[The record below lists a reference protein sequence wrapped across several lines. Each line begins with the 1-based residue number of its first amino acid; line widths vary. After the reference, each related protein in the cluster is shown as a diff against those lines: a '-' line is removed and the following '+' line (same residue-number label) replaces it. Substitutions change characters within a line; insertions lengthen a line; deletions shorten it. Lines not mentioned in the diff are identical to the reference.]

1 MREVLVETSVSSLG
15 DMITAVADKH
25 AKPQLE
31 LISRK
36 RKTVEHDD
44 DGDDGVDGDERAS
57 KQLRSESP
65 RGIQHIQSEYAV
77 YVRRVP
83 LLIDIALQEEDPP
96 ICVGGLADPCDDSPS
111 LRASAS
117 ELHGDDEYFD
127 TQVDEDNDDDDDDDD
142 DDGSGYERSDRMD
155 GDDVYPCDRPSG
167 SCYPVDDDPFQH
179 SVTVAPS
186 TDVKSL
192 IPHNAKGASR
202 RLSDDF
208 KRRVVSADITTRPPP
223 IPASAPSPQETTL
236 ASSHTDRE
244 VRLDASCLR
253 DRMEALGQA
262 DLKYIIARSCIGCS
276 PPDPGVMAIE
286 RRHATGCH
294 QRGGNSKASSSS
306 AVSSSSSSSSS
317 CSLCHNSSFLIALD
331 QHAVDERIRYER
343 SLTRLADHLIMTTVS
358 NDDATTDGSL
368 LRSVAVNIPLILSS
382 RELAIATNR
391 RPLLNSWLYRYRV
404 VTVQEQCGELSEG
417 GGSVVLEQV
426 PEVLGVPLLQ
436 DDFRDFLLLIN
447 DGEELPDEL
456 LKPAAVLRVLASKAC
471 RGAVMFGDLLDVARC
486 KGLVSELMS
495 CSLPF
500 NCAHG
505 RPSMVPLVDLRPL
518 RAYKLEECRVNR
530 SRRRSRISI

>member
-1 MREVLVETSVSSLG
+1 
-15 DMITAVADKH
+15 
-25 AKPQLE
+25 
-31 LISRK
+31 
-36 RKTVEHDD
+36 
-44 DGDDGVDGDERAS
+44 
-57 KQLRSESP
+57 
-65 RGIQHIQSEYAV
+65 V

-96 ICVGGLADPCDDSPS
+96 ICVGGLEEEDPPICVGGLADPCDSPS
-111 LRASAS
+111 PRASAS
-117 ELHGDDEYFD
+117 ELYGDDEYFD
-127 TQVDEDNDDDDDDDD
+127 TQVNEDDDDDGGG
-142 DDGSGYERSDRMD
+142 GSGYERSDRMD
-155 GDDVYPCDRPSG
+155 GDDVHPCDRPSD
-167 SCYPVDDDPFQH
+167 SCYPADDDPFQH
-179 SVTVAPS
+179 SVTVVPS
-186 TDVKSL
+186 TDIKSL
-192 IPHNAKGASR
+192 ISHNAKGASR

-208 KRRVVSADITTRPPP
+208 KRKVVSADITTRPPP
-223 IPASAPSPQETTL
+223 IPTSAPPPKEATV

-262 DLKYIIARSCIGCS
+262 DLKYIIARSCIGCC

-286 RRHATGCH
+286 RRHATACH

-306 AVSSSSSSSSS
+306 AVSSSS

-358 NDDATTDGSL
+358 NDDDTTDGSL
-368 LRSVAVNIPLILSS
+368 LRSIAVNIPLTLSS
-382 RELAIATNR
+382 RELTIATNR
-391 RPLLNSWLYRYRV
+391 RSLLNSWLYRYRV
-404 VTVQEQCGELSEG
+404 VMVQEQCGELSEG

-436 DDFRDFLLLIN
+436 DDFRDFLLLIS
-447 DGEELPDEL
+447 DKEELPDEL
-456 LKPAAVLRVLASKAC
+456 LKPAAVLRILASKAC
-471 RGAVMFGDLLDVARC
+471 RGAVMFGDLLDAARC